1 MSNILTLTLK
11 RQYFD
16 EILSGEKTI
25 EYRDITSYWTPRLEN
40 KDYDTILFRNGYN
53 VTSPTMTVEY
63 KGLTIDR
70 DTQPNRYALLLGT
83 VLETSNV
90 N

>member
-1 MSNILTLTLK
+1 MSNVLTLTLK
-11 RQYFD
+11 REFFD
-16 EILSGEKTI
+16 AILSGEKTT

-40 KDYDTILFRNGYN
+40 KEHDTIVFRNGYN
-53 VTSPTMTVEY
+53 ATSPTMTVEY

-70 DTQPNRYALLLGT
+70 DSNPNRYALLLGK
-83 VLETSNV
+83 VLDTNNV